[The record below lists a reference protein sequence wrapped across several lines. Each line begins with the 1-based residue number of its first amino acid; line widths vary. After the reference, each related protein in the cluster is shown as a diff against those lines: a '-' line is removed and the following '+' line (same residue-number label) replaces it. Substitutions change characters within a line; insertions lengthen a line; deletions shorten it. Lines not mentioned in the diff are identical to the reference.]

1 MNSKGV
7 RRKLNTIFSADGWD
21 HVLPMIEDKGP
32 NLTETPKEQIQH
44 KAQHKKSETMSQTL
58 EFSQPHESLL
68 KDSGDDRSIWV
79 SGIGISFLCHLIL
92 FGALIFVPP
101 YKQAQQLSP
110 AVIDISIV
118 KLVELEKAPASEKL
132 SELETESPMF
142 ELKRPAQANTI
153 PSQSNY
159 PSSSGIDQV
168 KKLEMMS
175 VEDLNDLGF
184 KQPEKVEVS
193 PPDALAKR
201 DFEHVKPLEPIS
213 EEGLKVAQFEK
224 VDKAKVLST
233 ADLDTKDFEQVKPL
247 EPISEESAKV
257 ADFDQV
263 RKPEVLSGGGLD
275 KREFE
280 KVKSLEPL
288 PEKGPKLADFEK
300 VKRPEVISKAYLD
313 KRGFEQM
320 QPLESLPEEGLNVGD
335 SDQVRRPEVLS
346 TASLGKNEFE
356 RIKSLKPVL
365 AGRLDQIGFD
375 QVKKVRMPAARS
387 LNETSF
393 QHMKKPGP
401 LLAKGLDET
410 RFKQLDKLKPFST
423 LEKVP
428 NFLPIR
434 TSSPQSKPA
443 EHGALQRFCKVAST
457 PGGAQ
462 VFIDGLYKG
471 KAPLK
476 IELPVGKYEVRLT
489 LENYHDWEAQLLVLK
504 DRKIPPI
511 SVRLMP
517 REEYIEKRHLYGSSV
532 KSE

>member
-7 RRKLNTIFSADGWD
+7 RRKPSTIFSVDVWD
-21 HVLPMIEDKGP
+21 HVLPMIEHEGP
-32 NLTETPKEQIQH
+32 NLAETPKEQIQH
-44 KAQHKKSETMSQTL
+44 KAQHKNSETVSQTL
-58 EFSQPHESLL
+58 EFWQPHESLF

-101 YKQAQQLSP
+101 YKQAQWLSP
-110 AVIDISIV
+110 TVIDIR
-118 KLVELEKAPASEKL
+118 LVKL

-142 ELKRPAQANTI
+142 KLKRPAQANTI

-159 PSSSGIDQV
+159 PSSRGIDQV

-175 VEDLNDLGF
+175 VEDLNESGF
-184 KQPEKVEVS
+184 KQPEEKEVS

-201 DFEHVKPLEPIS
+201 DFEQVKPLEPIS

-224 VDKAKVLST
+224 VEKPKVLST

-247 EPISEESAKV
+247 EPISEESVKV
-257 ADFDQV
+257 ADFDQA
-263 RKPEVLSGGGLD
+263 RKPEVLSTGGLD

-288 PEKGPKLADFEK
+288 PEKGPELADFDK

-320 QPLESLPEEGLNVGD
+320 QPLESLPEEGLNLGG
-335 SDQVRRPEVLS
+335 SEQVRRPEVLS
-346 TASLGKNEFE
+346 KDSLGKNEFE

-365 AGRLDQIGFD
+365 VGRLDQIGFD

-410 RFKQLDKLKPFST
+410 RFKQLDKLKPSST

-428 NFLPIR
+428 DFSPIR

-443 EHGALQRFCKVAST
+443 EHGALQRFCEVAST
-457 PGGAQ
+457 PSGAQ

-476 IELPVGKYEVRLT
+476 TELPVGKYEVRLT

-504 DRKIPPI
+504 DRKIPRI